1 MHGGMFDKKYLAPAH
16 ILVNIPQVIAAV
28 QRPPPRQYYAN
39 AKDESMRVKT
49 KHFEARTAEA
59 ISQLCRYL
67 QHLHYTIKVNDS
79 CTYNC
84 CIDYFPRK

>member
-16 ILVNIPQVIAAV
+16 FSQHPSGHCC
-28 QRPPPRQYYAN
+28 RPEAPPRQYYAN